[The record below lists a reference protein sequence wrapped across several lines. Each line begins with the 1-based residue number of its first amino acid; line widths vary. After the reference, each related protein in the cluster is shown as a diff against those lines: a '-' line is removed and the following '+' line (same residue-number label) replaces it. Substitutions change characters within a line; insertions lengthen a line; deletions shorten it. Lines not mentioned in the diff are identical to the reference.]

1 MEERAARDYEAMVT
15 LARSRNIRI
24 AFVTYPIQFP
34 MFIAANSAIR
44 TGRCIARSPAI
55 FWVTSWTILTER
67 PAGSR
72 GEFRSDLRPCG
83 RG

>member
-34 MFIAANSAIR
+34 DVHRGQLGHPNRPMHR
-44 TGRCIARSPAI
+44 EIAR
-55 FWVTSWTILTER
+55 
-67 PAGSR
+67 
-72 GEFRSDLRPCG
+72 DLLGHVVDDSHRTPG
-83 RG
+83 R